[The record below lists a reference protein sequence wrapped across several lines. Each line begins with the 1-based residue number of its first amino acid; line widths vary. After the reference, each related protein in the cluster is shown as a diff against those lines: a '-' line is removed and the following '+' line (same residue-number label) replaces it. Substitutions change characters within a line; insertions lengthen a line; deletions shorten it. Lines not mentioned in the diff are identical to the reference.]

1 LEAEVYGLTR
11 FLDDPGVREKIES
24 RFHEYLGKA
33 KWHSSVLAE
42 KADLPAVFRAVSS
55 ATADN
60 ELTAYVLDLLTGSS
74 EEGTA
79 SNSLTIPP

>member
-11 FLDDPGVREKIES
+11 FLDDPGVREKIE
-24 RFHEYLGKA
+24 RRIHEYLGKA

-42 KADLPAVFRAVSS
+42 KADLVFWAVSS